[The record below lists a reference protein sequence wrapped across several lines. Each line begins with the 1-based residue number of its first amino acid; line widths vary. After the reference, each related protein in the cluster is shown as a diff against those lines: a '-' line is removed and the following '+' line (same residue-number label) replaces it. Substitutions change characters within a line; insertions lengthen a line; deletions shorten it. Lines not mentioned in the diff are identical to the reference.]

1 MTRPRNKTLMV
12 CANCHDHIHTGQPTT
27 HLTAQITGEPLRRQ
41 PARRVR
47 REATPE
53 KDLHHRHLAAPPTH
67 PSKSPDGGRISIGR
81 STSTARSSTSSSARG
96 EIWKPPFFTPALEHR
111 PAPTEVTTDRAH
123 AHPRVIEE
131 LPPAACHITEQYM
144 NNPIEADHSRL
155 KSRLR
160 LMRGLKRLRS
170 TRVISTRHAF
180 IQTFTAAITN
190 LPLTSTRG
198 IGSHHAFV
206 KLVLAV

>member
-1 MTRPRNKTLMV
+1 MTRQRHKTLMV
-12 CANCHDHIHTGQPTT
+12 CANCHDHIHTGPTHRT
-27 HLTAQITGEPLRRQ
+27 PHGTNHMENPLRRQ

-131 LPPAACHITEQYM
+131 LPPAACHHRAIHEQ
-144 NNPIEADHSRL
+144 PDRSR
-155 KSRLR
+155 SQPPEIPTTTDA
-160 LMRGLKRLRS
+160 RS
-170 TRVISTRHAF
+170 
-180 IQTFTAAITN
+180 QTAALHPSNQHTTRLHPN
-190 LPLTSTRG
+190 LHRG
-198 IGSHHAFV
+198 HYELDLDLHPRHRIPPRIR
-206 KLVLAV
+206 